1 MAIAAALALLTSAT
15 PAAAEAFE
23 IDRARCIVKP
33 RQVVQLGSPVFGV
46 MSGFVGFNMTDY
58 FQNWQKQ
65 LVFG

>member
-1 MAIAAALALLTSAT
+1 MGDSGNTMYYRISIHQMFLLH
-15 PAAAEAFE
+15 
-23 IDRARCIVKP
+23 
-33 RQVVQLGSPVFGV
+33 SPVFGV